1 MKRKLLAA
9 ALIAALCLSF
19 GGCSKPENQPT
30 GGDPAASLPAGS
42 VAQEVEAD
50 ELFTDRDRDDGYS
63 DCVTVTL
70 SDGGCAA
77 DGSGVTLSGSTV
89 TVTKAGTY
97 RLTGTLSDGQ
107 IRVTAGK
114 EDKVQLVLDG
124 VNVTNGGSAA
134 LLILSGDKVF
144 VTLAE
149 GSENALAST
158 GEMTRTEDGS
168 NVDAAVFSKSDLTF
182 NGSGSLT
189 VTCQTSH
196 GIVGKDDL
204 KITGG
209 TYRVTAAKQGMTGK
223 DRLCIEA
230 GSFFIESGTDGLHAK
245 NNDDAT
251 LGDIYILGGTFEIR
265 AGNDGLDASRNIL
278 IAGGDLTVVSGGG
291 SASVTHTDGMWG
303 GPGGWGGT
311 GTAAA
316 TESRKGIKAAEN
328 LTVTGG
334 TLRIDSE
341 DDAMHTNGSLA
352 VTGGTL
358 TVASGDDALHAD
370 GSLEIS
376 GGKLTITA
384 SYEGIE
390 GNYITV
396 SGGEI
401 DLTSSDD
408 GLNAAGGNDGSGM
421 AGPWGHGG
429 GFGEAEDASILIC
442 GGTLA
447 VNAGGDGI
455 DSNGD
460 LTVTGGTVLVDGPTN
475 SGNGALDYGG
485 KATITGGTVIALG
498 ASGMAVNF
506 GTDSTQGAILY
517 GFSGTA
523 SAGTQVSIQ
532 DAGGK
537 VLASYTSRK
546 TFQSVVISAPGMTV
560 GETYTLTTGG
570 SSVQIRL
577 DSVIYGSGS
586 GMGGM
591 GGGRPG
597 GERPGGRP

>member
-1 MKRKLLAA
+1 MKRGILAA
-9 ALIAALCLSF
+9 ALIAAICL
-19 GGCSKPENQPT
+19 GCCACSGPETQPAT
-30 GGDPAASLPAGS
+30 GDPAASIPAGS
-42 VAQEVEAD
+42 VAQEVDAD
-50 ELFTDRDRDDGYS
+50 ELFTDRDRDDSYS
-63 DCVTVTL
+63 GCVTVTL
-70 SDGGCAA
+70 SDSGCAA

-97 RLTGTLSDGQ
+97 RLTGTLSAGQ
-107 IRVTAGK
+107 IRVSAGK

-124 VNVTNGGSAA
+124 VNVTSSGSAA

-149 GSENALAST
+149 GGDNILTST
-158 GEMTRTEDGS
+158 GEMNQTEDGS
-168 NVDAAVFSKSDLTF
+168 SVDATVFSKSDLTF
-182 NGSGSLT
+182 NGGGSLT
-189 VTCQTSH
+189 VTCQAGH
-196 GIVGKDDL
+196 GIVSKDDL

-223 DRLCIEA
+223 DRLCVEA
-230 GSFFIESGTDGLHAK
+230 GSFVIESGTDGLHAK
-245 NNDDAT
+245 NDEDAT
-251 LGDIYILGGTFEIR
+251 LGDIYLLGGSFEIH

-278 IAGGDLTVVSGGG
+278 ITGGELTITTGDG

-303 GPGGWGGT
+303 GPGGWGSIG
-311 GTAAA
+311 AATS

-341 DDAMHTNGSLA
+341 DDALHSNGSLA
-352 VTGGTL
+352 VSGGEL

-370 GSLEIS
+370 GTLEIS
-376 GGKLTITA
+376 GGNLTITA

-390 GNYITV
+390 GNYITIC
-396 SGGEI
+396 GGDI
-401 DLTSSDD
+401 RLTASDD

-442 GGTLA
+442 GGTLV

-460 LTVTGGTVLVDGPTN
+460 LTVTGGTVYVDGPTN

-485 KATITGGTVIALG
+485 KATITGGTVIAVG

-506 GTDSTQGAILY
+506 GTESTQGAILY
-517 GFSGTA
+517 GVGSSA
-523 SAGTQVSIQ
+523 PAGTQISIQ
-532 DAGGK
+532 DSDGK
-537 VLASYTSRK
+537 VLASYTSQK
-546 TFQSVVISAPGMTV
+546 AFQSVVISALGMTV
-560 GETYTLTTGG
+560 GGSYTLTVGG
-570 SSVQIRL
+570 SSVQITL
-577 DSVIYGSGS
+577 TSVIYGGGS
-586 GMGGM
+586 GMGGI

-597 GERPGGRP
+597 GDRPGGRP